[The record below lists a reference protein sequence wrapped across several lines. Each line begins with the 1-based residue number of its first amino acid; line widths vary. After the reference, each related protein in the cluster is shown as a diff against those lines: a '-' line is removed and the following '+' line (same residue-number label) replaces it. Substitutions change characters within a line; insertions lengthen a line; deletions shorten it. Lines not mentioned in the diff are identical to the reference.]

1 MEPHHMPGTLI
12 LRKIFVPEAGRDSV
26 SLLPMAITLLGTEE
40 TPDQAGP
47 FREPDL
53 NRTDL

>member
-12 LRKIFVPEAGRDSV
+12 LPKIFVPEDGRDSV

-47 FREPDL
+47 YREPDL
-53 NRTDL
+53 NTTDL